1 MIGYFKPV
9 LSFSA
14 STDPADAL
22 VYYRLAFNIF
32 LSSIVSAELAD
43 TPVRE
48 IFEITA
54 DTLSNLTLFSPLSI
68 SGQIDWHAW
77 LTFRSLANTCPQIP
91 VC

>member
-1 MIGYFKPV
+1 M
-9 LSFSA
+9 SFSA
-14 STDPADAL
+14 SADPADAL
-22 VYYRLAFNIF
+22 VYYTLAFNIF

-48 IFEITA
+48 IFGITA

-77 LTFRSLANTCPQIP
+77 LTFRDSANTCLRIS